1 MSDVGQD
8 IKEALE
14 EIGVAINYRD
24 VSGECI
30 KVAPNSQIT
39 KPFISEFFVEGMVPF
54 DSAVVVGDVITYV
67 TTDEKFLVMS
77 KIPDLFENEIYS
89 YRTIFYRCNVTNGKL
104 IRPSGEVI
112 DGQYHTDYNWVEVV
126 RNVVALQT
134 DALFGTTLDEG
145 EELGLI
151 GLKRNELYIAHSYG
165 ILSND
170 RWEPVSGE
178 YYRVETVNTRTFNGI
193 DIAKIGED
201 TR

>member
-1 MSDVGQD
+1 MSDVGID

-14 EIGVAINYRD
+14 EIGVSIDYRD
-24 VSGECI
+24 ISGEYI
-30 KVAPNSQIT
+30 KVSPNSQIT
-39 KPFISEFFVEGMVPF
+39 KPFISEFFVEGMCPY
-54 DSAVVVGDVITYV
+54 DTSLVVGDIIIYNATN
-67 TTDEKFLVMS
+67 ERFLTMS
-77 KIPDLFENEIYS
+77 KTPNVFENEVYS
-89 YRTIFYRCNVTNGKL
+89 YRTIFYKCNITSGKL

-112 DGQYHTDYNWVEVV
+112 DGQYHTEQNWVEVAS
-126 RNVVALQT
+126 NVVALQT

-165 ILSND
+165 ISVHD

-178 YYRVETVNTRTFNGI
+178 YYRVETINSRTFTGI
-193 DIAKIGED
+193 DIAKISED